1 MGDTARVDAGSG
13 GAASP
18 PVPKPPARVGGH
30 ERVLQP
36 PRGLELNVR
45 ELVQERELLGF
56 LTWRNVQV
64 RYKQS
69 LAGPG
74 WAIVQ
79 PLLGMLIFAVV
90 FGRFAKL
97 PNDGIPYPVFYFTAF
112 LIWTYVSTSIT
123 TAATSVSENAEMV
136 SKVYFPR
143 IFLPLAAT
151 LAGLLDLAIGT
162 AVGIPLF
169 LAYDVDLDFR
179 LLLAFGPVLI
189 AALATSGVGLFLS
202 ALNARYRDVRFAV
215 PFLIQ
220 AGLFASP
227 VAYSS
232 SILPEGV
239 QRLYGLNPIAGAIEG
254 FRWCVTGQGA
264 VTLSMVGLSFAVA
277 VVTFIAGVT
286 FFQRTDATIADVV

>member
-1 MGDTARVDAGSG
+1 MGDAQAGG
-13 GAASP
+13 Y
-18 PVPKPPARVGGH
+18 
-30 ERVLQP
+30 ERVLEP
-36 PRGLELNVR
+36 PRGLELNLR
-45 ELVQERELLGF
+45 DLVQERELLAF

-79 PLLGMLIFAVV
+79 PVLGMVIFAVV

-97 PNDGIPYPVFYFTAF
+97 PNDGIPYPVFYLTAF

-123 TAATSVSENAEMV
+123 TAATSISENAEMV

-143 IFLPLAAT
+143 VFLPLAAT
-151 LAGLLDLAIGT
+151 LAGILDLAIGT

-169 LAYDVDLDFR
+169 LAYGVDIDFR
-179 LLLAFGPVLI
+179 ILLALGPVLI
-189 AALATSGVGLFLS
+189 AVLTASGVGLFLG

-232 SILPEGV
+232 SILPEDV
-239 QRLYGLNPIAGAIEG
+239 QNLYGLNPMAGAIEG
-254 FRWCVTGQGA
+254 FRWCVTGEGA
-264 VTLSMVGLSFAVA
+264 ATLSMVGLSFAVA
-277 VVTFIAGVT
+277 LVTFIAGGT
-286 FFQRTDATIADVV
+286 FFQRTDATLADVV

>member
-1 MGDTARVDAGSG
+1 MTMGDTARV
-13 GAASP
+13 
-18 PVPKPPARVGGH
+18 RV
-30 ERVLQP
+30 VQP
-36 PRGLELNVR
+36 PQGLELNLR
-45 ELVQERELLGF
+45 ELLQERELLWF

-74 WAIVQ
+74 WAIFQ
-79 PLLGMLIFAVV
+79 PLLGMVIFAVI

-97 PNDGIPYPVFYFTAF
+97 PNDGIPYPVFYLTAF

-123 TAATSVSENAEMV
+123 TAATSISENADMV

-151 LAGLLDLAIGT
+151 FAGLLDLAVGT

-169 LAYDVDLDFR
+169 LAYEADLDFR
-179 LLLAFGPVLI
+179 FLLAVGPVLI
-189 AALATSGVGLFLS
+189 AVLATSGLGLFLA

-232 SILPEGV
+232 SILPDDV

-254 FRWCVTGQGA
+254 FRWCVTGEGA
-264 VTLSMVGLSFAVA
+264 ATLSMVALSFAVA
-277 VVTFIAGVT
+277 VVLFIAGVA
-286 FFQRTDATIADVV
+286 FFQRKDATIADVV

>member
-1 MGDTARVDAGSG
+1 MGDARAGG
-13 GAASP
+13 Y
-18 PVPKPPARVGGH
+18 
-30 ERVLQP
+30 ERVLEP
-36 PRGLELNVR
+36 PRGLELHLR
-45 ELVQERELLGF
+45 DLVQERELLAF

-79 PLLGMLIFAVV
+79 PLLGMVIFAVV

-97 PNDGIPYPVFYFTAF
+97 PSDGIPYPVFYLTAF
-112 LIWTYVSTSIT
+112 LIWTYVSTSVT
-123 TAATSVSENAEMV
+123 TAATSISENAQMV

-151 LAGLLDLAIGT
+151 LAGILDLAIGT

-169 LAYDVDLDFR
+169 LAYGVDIDFR
-179 LLLAFGPVLI
+179 ILLALGPVLI
-189 AALATSGVGLFLS
+189 AVLTASGVGLFLG

-232 SILPEGV
+232 SILPDDL
-239 QRLYGLNPIAGAIEG
+239 QNLYGLNPMAGAIEG

-264 VTLSMVGLSFAVA
+264 ATLSMVGLSFAVA
-277 VVTFIAGVT
+277 LLTFIAGGT
-286 FFQRTDATIADVV
+286 FFQRTDANLADVV

>member
-1 MGDTARVDAGSG
+1 MADARAGG
-13 GAASP
+13 Y
-18 PVPKPPARVGGH
+18 
-30 ERVLQP
+30 ERVLEP
-36 PRGLELNVR
+36 PRGLELHLR
-45 ELVQERELLGF
+45 DLVQERELLAF

-79 PLLGMLIFAVV
+79 PVLGMVIFAVV

-97 PNDGIPYPVFYFTAF
+97 PNDGIPYPVFYLTAF
-112 LIWTYVSTSIT
+112 LIWTYVSTSVT
-123 TAATSVSENAEMV
+123 TAATSISENAQMV

-143 IFLPLAAT
+143 VFLPLAAT
-151 LAGLLDLAIGT
+151 LAGILDLAIGT

-169 LAYDVDLDFR
+169 LAYGVDIDFR
-179 LLLAFGPVLI
+179 LLLALVPVLI
-189 AALATSGVGLFLS
+189 AVLTASGVGLFLG

-232 SILPEGV
+232 SILPDDL
-239 QRLYGLNPIAGAIEG
+239 QTLYGLNPIAGAIEG

-264 VTLSMVGLSFAVA
+264 ATLSMVGLSFAVA
-277 VVTFIAGVT
+277 LLTFIAGGT
-286 FFQRTDATIADVV
+286 FFQRTDANLADVV

>member
-1 MGDTARVDAGSG
+1 MADARAGG
-13 GAASP
+13 Y
-18 PVPKPPARVGGH
+18 
-30 ERVLQP
+30 ERVLEP
-36 PRGLELNVR
+36 PRGLELHLR
-45 ELVQERELLGF
+45 DLVQERELLAF

-79 PLLGMLIFAVV
+79 PVLGMVIFAVV

-97 PNDGIPYPVFYFTAF
+97 PNDGIPYPVFYLTAF
-112 LIWTYVSTSIT
+112 LIWTYVSTSVT
-123 TAATSVSENAEMV
+123 PAATSISENAQMV

-143 IFLPLAAT
+143 VFLPLAAT
-151 LAGLLDLAIGT
+151 LAGILDLAIGT

-169 LAYDVDLDFR
+169 LAYGVDIDFR
-179 LLLAFGPVLI
+179 LLLALGPVLI
-189 AALATSGVGLFLS
+189 AVLTASGVGLFLG

-232 SILPEGV
+232 SILPDDL
-239 QRLYGLNPIAGAIEG
+239 QTLYGLNPIAGAIEG

-264 VTLSMVGLSFAVA
+264 ATLSMVGLSFAVA
-277 VVTFIAGVT
+277 LLTFIAGGT
-286 FFQRTDATIADVV
+286 FFQRTDANLADVV

>member
-1 MGDTARVDAGSG
+1 MGDAQAGG
-13 GAASP
+13 Y
-18 PVPKPPARVGGH
+18 
-30 ERVLQP
+30 ERVLEP
-36 PRGLELNVR
+36 PRGLELNLR
-45 ELVQERELLGF
+45 DLIQERELLAF

-79 PLLGMLIFAVV
+79 PVLGMVIFAVV

-97 PNDGIPYPVFYFTAF
+97 PNDGIPYPVFYLTAF

-123 TAATSVSENAEMV
+123 TAATSISENAEMV

-143 IFLPLAAT
+143 VFLPLA
-151 LAGLLDLAIGT
+151 GILDLAIGT

-169 LAYDVDLDFR
+169 LAYGVDIDFR
-179 LLLAFGPVLI
+179 ILLALGPVLI
-189 AALATSGVGLFLS
+189 AVLTASGVGLFLG
-202 ALNARYRDVRFAV
+202 ALNARYRDVRFIV
-215 PFLIQ
+215 PFLLQ

-232 SILPEGV
+232 SILPDDL
-239 QRLYGLNPIAGAIEG
+239 QNLYGLNPIAGAIEG
-254 FRWCVTGQGA
+254 F
-264 VTLSMVGLSFAVA
+264 
-277 VVTFIAGVT
+277 
-286 FFQRTDATIADVV
+286 

>member
-1 MGDTARVDAGSG
+1 MGDARAGG
-13 GAASP
+13 Y
-18 PVPKPPARVGGH
+18 
-30 ERVLQP
+30 ERVLEP
-36 PRGLELNVR
+36 PRGLELNLRDLVR
-45 ELVQERELLGF
+45 ERELLAF

-79 PLLGMLIFAVV
+79 PLLGMVIFAVV

-97 PNDGIPYPVFYFTAF
+97 PNDGIPYPVFYLTAF
-112 LIWTYVSTSIT
+112 LIWTYVSTSVT
-123 TAATSVSENAEMV
+123 TAATSISENAQMV

-151 LAGLLDLAIGT
+151 LAGILDLAIGT

-169 LAYDVDLDFR
+169 LAYGADIDFR
-179 LLLAFGPVLI
+179 LLLAVGPVLI
-189 AALATSGVGLFLS
+189 AVLTASGVGLFLG

-232 SILPEGV
+232 SILPDDL
-239 QRLYGLNPIAGAIEG
+239 QNLYGLNPIAGAIEG

-264 VTLSMVGLSFAVA
+264 ATLSMVGLSFAVA
-277 VVTFIAGVT
+277 LLTFIAGGT
-286 FFQRTDATIADVV
+286 FFQRTDANLADVV

>member
-1 MGDTARVDAGSG
+1 MADARAGG
-13 GAASP
+13 Y
-18 PVPKPPARVGGH
+18 
-30 ERVLQP
+30 ERVLEP
-36 PRGLELNVR
+36 PRGLELHLR
-45 ELVQERELLGF
+45 DLVQERELLAF

-79 PLLGMLIFAVV
+79 PVLGMVIFAVV

-97 PNDGIPYPVFYFTAF
+97 PNDGIPYPVFYLTAF
-112 LIWTYVSTSIT
+112 LIWTYVSTSVT
-123 TAATSVSENAEMV
+123 TAATSISENAQMV

-143 IFLPLAAT
+143 VFLPLAAT
-151 LAGLLDLAIGT
+151 LAGILDLAIGT

-169 LAYDVDLDFR
+169 LAYGVDIDFR
-179 LLLAFGPVLI
+179 LLLALGPVLI
-189 AALATSGVGLFLS
+189 AVLTASGVGLFLG

-232 SILPEGV
+232 SILPDDL
-239 QRLYGLNPIAGAIEG
+239 QTLYGLNPIAGAIEG

-264 VTLSMVGLSFAVA
+264 ATLSMVGLSFAVA
-277 VVTFIAGVT
+277 LLTFIAGGT
-286 FFQRTDATIADVV
+286 FFQRTDANLADVV